1 MGKSEWE
8 LFELKLCKTFT
19 IPASL
24 QHIENQVGIYFVG
37 ANIYM
42 ILLCFIVIGLFNLT
56 KYTFDLYLMIRLCL
70 RLNYWLFILQY
81 LACIKKNIQA
91 VVKKAGSK
99 QYATYFS
106 VPNFG

>member
-56 KYTFDLYLMIRLCL
+56 NYTFDLYLMIRLCL
-70 RLNYWLFILQY
+70 RLNYWFFILQY
-81 LACIKKNIQA
+81 LACIKKNHSSGCQ
-91 VVKKAGSK
+91 KSRLKAICNLF
-99 QYATYFS
+99 FS
-106 VPNFG
+106 P